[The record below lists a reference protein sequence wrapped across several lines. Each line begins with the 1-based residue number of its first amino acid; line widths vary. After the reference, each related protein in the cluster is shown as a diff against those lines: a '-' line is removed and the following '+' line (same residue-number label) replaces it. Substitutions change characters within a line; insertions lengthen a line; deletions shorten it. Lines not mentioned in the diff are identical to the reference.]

1 MLKKIIP
8 KKPSNYEEEAAN
20 VNNISEGLI
29 LKELLEHSEY
39 AFLQPRKGKPVII
52 SAELT
57 ELEKQKLLEILK
69 KYQKAIAWSI

>member
-29 LKELLEHSEY
+29 LKELLKHSEY
-39 AFLQPRKGKPVII
+39 AFLQPKKGKPVII